1 VAMPTT
7 PDAGDLRFDDLP
19 AVPDELERIAGRIT
33 DRTVLRSPTRDEL
46 ERRTSLPE
54 GITPTAERVVTALAS
69 HAWVHFACHGGQDVT
84 DPSRGAV
91 YLADGPLTV
100 LRIAAENFANADLAF
115 LSACET
121 AVGGIHLLDEAIHLA
136 AALMLAGY
144 CQVIATQWSIS
155 DIDAPLVADSV
166 YGQLIV
172 RGSPEAADAAR
183 AVHQA
188 IAALRAR
195 EPGRPDLWAP
205 YLHVG
210 V

>member
-1 VAMPTT
+1 M
-7 PDAGDLRFDDLP
+7 
-19 AVPDELERIAGRIT
+19 
-33 DRTVLRSPTRDEL
+33 
-46 ERRTSLPE
+46 
-54 GITPTAERVVTALAS
+54 
-69 HAWVHFACHGGQDVT
+69 T

-91 YLADGPLTV
+91 YLSDGPLTV
-100 LRIAAENFANADLAF
+100 LRIAAEDLANADLAF

-144 CQVIATQWSIS
+144 RQVIATQWSIS
-155 DIDAPLVADSV
+155 DNDATQVADNV
-166 YGQLIV
+166 YSQLAV
-172 RGSPEAADAAR
+172 RGHPETNDAAR

-188 IAALRAR
+188 VASLRAR
-195 EPGRPDLWAP
+195 VPGRPDLWAP